1 VTEETSVPDDTS
13 PAASGGAT
21 DPGPT
26 VFVLF
31 GATGD
36 LAKRMVLPAF
46 YQLAQHGLLP
56 RQWGLVGNGRG
67 DVSHEDFAAH
77 FHEVLTEFGPK
88 PDEDTWKDFASHLRF
103 AGGGFDKSNPGCLL
117 DVLAEAHDKLGKDAQ
132 YVHYLAIPPVAFA
145 KVTEG
150 LGEHGLAKGARVIY
164 EKPFGTSPENFRE
177 LDKAVHA
184 VLDEKQVFRIDHFLG
199 KEGSQ
204 DLHALRFGNG
214 LFASVWN
221 REHVRAVQIDVPET
235 LDIADR
241 AEFYDAT
248 GALLDMIVTHLF
260 QLAAEVAMEPPVS
273 MSADDLQAAR
283 ESVIAAFRP
292 LAKDDVVL
300 GQYDGYRDT
309 EGIAKDSTRDTFV
322 AARLWIDTDRWRD
335 VPFLLRTG
343 KELAAS
349 EQQVSLIFRT
359 PDGPLQRQVPALG
372 NVLTFKV
379 SGSGEIDLRMVVKQ
393 PGPEFTLVTSDAD
406 LSLAAVDGADP
417 LPPYVR
423 LIHDVIIG
431 DRTLFT
437 RPDGLGYAW
446 DAITPLLED
455 RPEVQSYPQGSWGP
469 AAASALAAPDRWLL
483 GQTD

>member
-1 VTEETSVPDDTS
+1 VPDASDTTTT
-13 PAASGGAT
+13 GGTA

-46 YQLAQHGLLP
+46 YTLAQHDLLP
-56 RQWGLVGNGRG
+56 RQWLLVGNGRG
-67 DVSHEDFAAH
+67 DVSHEDFAGH
-77 FHEVLTEFGPK
+77 FHEVLEEFGPK
-88 PDEDTWKDFASHLRF
+88 PDEDGWADFASHLRF
-103 AGGGFDKSNPGCLL
+103 AGGGFEKSDPGSLL
-117 DVLAEAHDKLGKDAQ
+117 DVLSDAAESLGSNPQ
-132 YVHYLAIPPVAFA
+132 YIHYLAIPPSAFA

-150 LGEHGLAKGARVIY
+150 LGEHGLAKNSRVIY
-164 EKPFGTSPENFRE
+164 EKPFGTSPANFRE
-177 LDKAVHA
+177 LDQAVHA
-184 VLDEKQVFRIDHFLG
+184 VLDEQQVFRIDHFLG

-204 DLHALRFGNG
+204 ELHALRFGNG
-214 LFASVWN
+214 LFHSIWN

-248 GALLDMIVTHLF
+248 GALLDMVVTHLF
-260 QLAAEVAMEPPVS
+260 QLAAEIAMEPPVS
-273 MSADDLQAAR
+273 MSATDLQAAR

-292 LAKDDVVL
+292 LAKDEVVL
-300 GQYDGYRDT
+300 GQFDGYRATD
-309 EGIAKDSTRDTFV
+309 GIAKDSTRDTFV
-322 AARLWIDTDRWRD
+322 AAKLWIDTDRWRD

-343 KELAAS
+343 KMLAQS
-349 EQQVSLIFRT
+349 EQQVSLIFRD
-359 PDGPLQRQVPALG
+359 PEGPLRRQAPAIG
-372 NVLTFKV
+372 NVLTVKV
-379 SGSGEIDLRMVVKQ
+379 SGAGAIDLRMVIKQ
-393 PGPEFTLVTSDAD
+393 PGPEFTLTTSTTD
-406 LSLAAVDGADP
+406 LKLECVDGGDP

-455 RPEVQSYPQGSWGP
+455 RPEVQSYATGSWGP
-469 AAASALAAPDRWLL
+469 AAASELAAPDCWLL

>member
-1 VTEETSVPDDTS
+1 
-13 PAASGGAT
+13 
-21 DPGPT
+21 
-26 VFVLF
+26 
-31 GATGD
+31 
-36 LAKRMVLPAF
+36 MVLPAF
-46 YQLAQHGLLP
+46 YTLAQHGLLP
-56 RQWGLVGNGRG
+56 REWLLVGNGRG
-67 DVSHEDFAAH
+67 DVSHEDFGAH

-88 PDEDTWKDFASHLRF
+88 PDEDTWKDFSSHLRF
-103 AGGGFDKSNPGCLL
+103 AGGGFEKSDPGSLL
-117 DVLAEAHDKLGKDAQ
+117 DVLKDAEESLGGDAQ
-132 YVHYLAIPPVAFA
+132 YIHYLAIPPVAFA

-150 LGEHGLAKGARVIY
+150 LGEHGLAEDARVIY
-164 EKPFGTSPENFRE
+164 EKPFGTSPANFRE
-177 LDKAVHA
+177 LDQAVHA
-184 VLDEKQVFRIDHFLG
+184 VLDEQQVFRIDHFLG

-204 DLHALRFGNG
+204 ELHALRFGNG
-214 LFASVWN
+214 LFHSVWN
-221 REHVRAVQIDVPET
+221 RAHVRAVQIDVPET

-260 QLAAEVAMEPPVS
+260 QLAAEIAMEPPVS
-273 MSADDLQAAR
+273 MSATDLQAAR

-292 LAKDDVVL
+292 LAKDEVVL
-300 GQYDGYRDT
+300 GQFDSYRTT
-309 EGIAKDSTRDTFV
+309 EGIDKDSTRDTFV

-343 KELAAS
+343 KMMAQS
-349 EQQVSLIFRT
+349 EQQVSLIFRD
-359 PDGPLQRQVPALG
+359 PEGPLRRQAPAIG
-372 NVLTFKV
+372 NVLTIKV
-379 SGSGEIDLRMVVKQ
+379 SGAGAIDLRMVIKQ
-393 PGPEFTLVTSDAD
+393 PGPEFTLTTSTTD
-406 LSLAAVDGADP
+406 LSLDKVDGADP

-455 RPEVQSYPQGSWGP
+455 RPEVQSYQTGSWGP
-469 AAASALAAPDRWLL
+469 AAASELAAPDRWLL